1 MQKEQLIA
9 IVGPT
14 GAGKSIVAV
23 ELAKKLNGEI
33 VSADSMQIYKGMD
46 IGTAKLNQEEGKG
59 IKHHLLDI
67 VEPSKDFSVAEYQKI
82 ARQIISKI
90 NKEGKLPILVGGSGL
105 YVRSVIDKFEFP
117 GGTLSSPIR
126 KELLERAKKDPNS
139 LYEELLRLDPE
150 AAKKIPAS
158 NQRRIIRALEVIK
171 TTGKPFTAYQKE
183 WEKRESIYNLKIYG
197 LDLPREKLYTRIN
210 ERVDN
215 MMKSGLLVEV
225 ESLLAKEGLS
235 LTARQALGYK
245 EITAYLSGEMTL
257 EEAIETIKKRTRN
270 FAKRQL
276 TWFKQ
281 DYRIRWIK
289 VDEKGATEIADEIEQ
304 NLKQDYFI

>member
-1 MQKEQLIA
+1 MQKEQLIV

-23 ELAKKLNGEI
+23 ELAKRLNGEI
-33 VSADSMQIYKGMD
+33 VSADSMQIYKGID
-46 IGTAKLNQEEGKG
+46 IGTAKLNQEERKG

-126 KELLERAKKDPNS
+126 KELQERAKKDLNS

-150 AAKKIPAS
+150 ADKKIRAS

-215 MMKSGLLVEV
+215 MIKSGLLVEV
-225 ESLLAKEGLS
+225 ESLLVKKGLS
-235 LTARQALGYK
+235 LTARQALGCK
-245 EITAYLSGEMTL
+245 EIAAYLDGEMTL
-257 EEAIETIKKRTRN
+257 EETVETIKKRTRN

-281 DYRIRWIK
+281 DYRIMWIK